1 MTRAADRTVWGE
13 PLSGVLTERAR
24 AKVNLTLHVRGRRAD
39 GYHDLES
46 LVAFGD
52 CADGL
57 TLTPAPNLALRVA
70 GPRAAECGSLD
81 DNLVLKA
88 AHALA
93 ERVPGLTMGTFEL
106 DKHLPA
112 AAGIGGGSADAA
124 AALRLLAQAN
134 NLKSDDARVAE
145 AGRAT
150 GADVPVCLRSSG
162 CVMSGVGERLSAVSL
177 PPLAA
182 VLINPGVPV
191 ATRDVFAALALKPG
205 DVFGA
210 EQHAMPIAWPK
221 TTSAADWIRAVASG
235 RNDLEPPALHI
246 QPVIGDALAALR
258 GTEGCLLARMSGSG
272 ATCLGLF
279 HSDVA
284 TQNAAQTIRAREP
297 HWWVVATTLS

>member
-1 MTRAADRTVWGE
+1 MTAILR
-13 PLSGVLTERAR
+13 ERAR

-46 LVAFGD
+46 LVAFAD

-57 TLTPAPNLALRVA
+57 TLAPAPAIALEVS

-88 AHALA
+88 ARALA
-93 ERVPGLTMGTFEL
+93 ERVPGLTTGTFEL

-134 NLKSDDARVAE
+134 SLDRDDPRTVEAARV
-145 AGRAT
+145 T
-150 GADVPVCLRSSG
+150 GADVTVCLRSSA
-162 CVMSGVGERLSAVSL
+162 CIMRGVGEKLSAVNM
-177 PPLAA
+177 PPLPA

-191 ATRDVFAALALKPG
+191 ATKDVFAALGLKPG
-205 DVFGA
+205 DAFGA
-210 EQHAMPIAWPK
+210 DQQTSSIAWPQ
-221 TTSAADWIRAVASG
+221 TTLPLEWRRAIASG
-235 RNDLEPPALHI
+235 RNDLELPALHI
-246 QPVIGDALAALR
+246 QPVIADVLAALR
-258 GTEGCLLARMSGSG
+258 SNDGCELARMSGSG
-272 ATCLGLF
+272 ATCFGLF
-279 HSDVA
+279 LDDG
-284 TQNAAQTIRAREP
+284 AAQDAARNIRARQP